1 MASMTDPNVFELK
14 KITYIPLSRR
24 KLSLFFMPP
33 LIEWVVQL
41 KTLFR
46 LWMTECKRPGI
57 TKLAPPEPEL
67 PEPAREPLLAELG
80 VRRPLDSAELG
91 VCRPLPVEMGV
102 CRPLKPA
109 EFGVLI
115 SALLTPICF

>member
-1 MASMTDPNVFELK
+1 MN
-14 KITYIPLSRR
+14 YIPLSRR

-57 TKLAPPEPEL
+57 NKLAPPLELEL
-67 PEPAREPLLAELG
+67 PEPAREPLGVRTPLPLLAELG
-80 VRRPLDSAELG
+80 VRRPLEPAELG
-91 VCRPLPVEMGV
+91 VSRPLE
-102 CRPLKPA
+102 PA
-109 EFGVLI
+109 ELGVLT
-115 SALLTPICF
+115 SALLTPFCF